1 LVVVIC
7 SDWRSKINQADINLL
22 TDISYKLFRQKL
34 RGTNVSYKCVC
45 RLFYH
50 MQLNDSSM
58 PITVGM
64 FLQQL
69 IQRLSAP

>member
-34 RGTNVSYKCVC
+34 RGNVSYKCVC

-50 MQLNDSSM
+50 TAIKWFLNAYYRRYVLTAINTFKCPM
-58 PITVGM
+58 
-64 FLQQL
+64 
-69 IQRLSAP
+69 